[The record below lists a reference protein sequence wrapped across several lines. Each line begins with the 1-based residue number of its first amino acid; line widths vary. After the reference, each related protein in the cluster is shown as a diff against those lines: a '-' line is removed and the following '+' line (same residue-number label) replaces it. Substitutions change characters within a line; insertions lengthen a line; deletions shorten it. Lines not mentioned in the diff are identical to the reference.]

1 MGRRFQGR
9 RWSGVFDGPRCMV
22 LLACLGAALTLGFVA
37 PSAAGS
43 APSFA
48 AARNYAV
55 GRGPISVAIGDLN
68 GDGKPDL
75 ATANSGA
82 RTASVLLGRGGGNFE
97 PKRDLAI
104 AGAGGFAVGDLNGD
118 GRPDLATVSSGTPIT
133 ASVFLNS
140 GDSGFEPRRD
150 YPGTINGVP
159 SAIAIGDF
167 NGDGKPDL
175 VATDAAGGRVAVFL
189 NKGDG
194 SFFAKGVYKAGSPA
208 STVATGDLNAD
219 GRSDLVT
226 ANTLG
231 PNTVSV
237 VMNRGDA
244 SFLAPRVYHTTPEGV
259 AIGDLNGDGKPDLV
273 IANDDPAVSVS
284 VFLNR
289 GDGSFRAR
297 RDYKTGSAP
306 GSAAIGDLNGDGKP
320 DLATANDGGTVSVLE
335 NRGGGSFQ
343 AGLDYRAPGK
353 IPVAIAIGDLNGDGR
368 RDLVTANRDSNTVS
382 VLLNTPGLCTVQDV
396 KGETLA
402 AAKRTIARAYCRL
415 GKVRGAYSKWFR
427 KGRVI
432 SETPK
437 PLAVLGKGGK
447 VNLVVSRGRK
457 K

>member
-9 RWSGVFDGPRCMV
+9 RWSGVFDAPGRVV
-22 LLACLGAALTLGFVA
+22 LLACLGVALTLGFMA

-75 ATANSGA
+75 ATAN
-82 RTASVLLGRGGGNFE
+82 
-97 PKRDLAI
+97 
-104 AGAGGFAVGDLNGD
+104 
-118 GRPDLATVSSGTPIT
+118 
-133 ASVFLNS
+133 
-140 GDSGFEPRRD
+140 
-150 YPGTINGVP
+150 
-159 SAIAIGDF
+159 
-167 NGDGKPDL
+167 
-175 VATDAAGGRVAVFL
+175 
-189 NKGDG
+189 
-194 SFFAKGVYKAGSPA
+194 
-208 STVATGDLNAD
+208 
-219 GRSDLVT
+219 
-226 ANTLG
+226 
-231 PNTVSV
+231 
-237 VMNRGDA
+237 
-244 SFLAPRVYHTTPEGV
+244 
-259 AIGDLNGDGKPDLV
+259 
-273 IANDDPAVSVS
+273 
-284 VFLNR
+284 
-289 GDGSFRAR
+289 
-297 RDYKTGSAP
+297 
-306 GSAAIGDLNGDGKP
+306 
-320 DLATANDGGTVSVLE
+320 DGGTVSVLE
-335 NRGGGSFQ
+335 NRGGGGFQ

-382 VLLNTPGLCTVQDV
+382 VLINTPGLCTVQDV
-396 KGETLA
+396 EGETLA